1 MNTQDIEKQIQDD
14 YKKFQTATFEEALPK
29 DIIEKFK
36 LAIMAIAPNS
46 HQLHPKTI
54 RDIVG
59 KKEKDLTNIEVG
71 FIIKVIIETP
81 LEKIFGADF
90 NKSINELEKILDL
103 NVACNVADAKKKE
116 ELYQRKATLLSL
128 AGANNGTAPKNILA
142 KA

>member
-1 MNTQDIEKQIQDD
+1 MTTQQIEQQIQDE
-14 YKKFQTATFEEALPK
+14 YKKFQTAKFEETLPK
-29 DIIEKFK
+29 GIIEKFK
-36 LAIMAIAPNS
+36 KAIKSVAPNS

-59 KKEKDLTNIEVG
+59 KKEKDLTNLEVG
-71 FIIKVIIETP
+71 FIIKAIIDTP
-81 LEKIFGADF
+81 LEKIFGDDF
-90 NKSINELEKILDL
+90 GKSIDELEKILDL